1 MEFPANLITRCF
13 GSQGSVLN
21 IGGRSITALADR
33 YGTPLFVYD
42 RGAIDQKLAALRT
55 LLPQLEIYYS
65 VKANP
70 NLAILRHFV
79 LRGCGL
85 EVASGGEFMQALAG
99 GCKPESIFLAG
110 PGKTDS
116 DLELAL
122 SGNVGEI
129 HIESPREAA
138 RIAAICACGGVRAR
152 VGIRVNPTEEV
163 QAGAMRMGGQ
173 PAPFGVD
180 EEKLDLMIQFVESQP
195 CFDFRG
201 IHMFVG
207 TQVLDCSVLINQYRK
222 AVQVARAV
230 ASRIGRP
237 LQTVDFGGGLG
248 IPYFT
253 GDRELDLTQ
262 LSEGVASLMDDVRK
276 DPHFRGTRFVIES
289 GRFLIGEAGIY
300 VARIVDI
307 KESRGK
313 KFLILD
319 GGMNHHLAASG
330 NLGQTIKRNYPVAL
344 VEKLHQESV
353 EQVDLVGPLC
363 TPLDTLGRNVNLP
376 SADVGDLVGIFQSG
390 AYARSAS
397 PLVFLSHN
405 TPVEVLVDQGEDFL
419 IRSRGCTEDL
429 MRDVFVPP
437 RLLAANAVAR

>member
-1 MEFPANLITRCF
+1 MEFPDKLITRCF

-21 IGGRSITALADR
+21 VGGRSITELADR

-42 RGAIDQKLAALRT
+42 RTAIDQKLAALRT
-55 LLPQLEIYYS
+55 LMPQFEVYYS

-79 LRGCGL
+79 LRDCGL
-85 EVASGGEFMQALAG
+85 EVASGGEFMQALAA
-99 GCKPESIFLAG
+99 GCRPESIFMAG
-110 PGKTDS
+110 PGKTAH

-122 SGNVGEI
+122 AGSVGEI
-129 HIESPREAA
+129 HIESSREAA
-138 RIAAICACGGVRAR
+138 RIAAICGQGGVRAR
-152 VGIRVNPTEEV
+152 VGIRVNPTGEV
-163 QAGAMRMGGQ
+163 QGGAMRMGGK

-180 EEKLDLMIQFVESQP
+180 EENLDLLIEIVESQP

-207 TQVLDCSVLINQYRK
+207 TQVLDSSILINQYRK
-222 AVQVARAV
+222 AIQVARTV
-230 ASRIGRP
+230 AQRIGRP
-237 LQTVDFGGGLG
+237 LHTVDFGGGLG

-253 GDRELDLTQ
+253 GDRELDLTH
-262 LSEGVASLMDDVRK
+262 LSEGVAGLMEEVRN
-276 DPHFRGTRFVIES
+276 DPHFQGTRFVIEP

-300 VARIVDI
+300 IARIVDI

-344 VEKLHQESV
+344 VEKLDHEPV
-353 EQVDLVGPLC
+353 EEVDLVGPLC
-363 TPLDTLGRNVNLP
+363 TPLDTLGRKVNLP

-405 TPVEVLVDQGEDFL
+405 TPAEVLVDQGDDFL

-429 MRDVFVPP
+429 MRDVCVPP
-437 RLLAANAVAR
+437 RLLAANATAR